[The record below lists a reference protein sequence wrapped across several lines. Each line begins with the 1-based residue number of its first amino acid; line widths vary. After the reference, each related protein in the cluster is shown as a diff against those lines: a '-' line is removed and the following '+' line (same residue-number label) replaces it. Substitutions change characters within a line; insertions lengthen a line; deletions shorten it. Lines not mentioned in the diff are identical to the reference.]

1 MDKLFEIEGRL
12 GQISAALE
20 GINGRGGFV
29 KLNDSL
35 ESISESLSNIA
46 DTLKSIDSL
55 GVSVTVV
62 NDKTRIP
69 ITVAFCQ
76 KVEID
81 SEDNPVRIEYRTDDL
96 HQ

>member
-1 MDKLFEIEGRL
+1 MDKLLEIEGRL
-12 GQISAALE
+12 GQIGNALD
-20 GINGRGGFV
+20 GINGRGGLV

-46 DTLKSIDSL
+46 DTLKSIDSY

-69 ITVAFCQ
+69 IDCTG
-76 KVEID
+76 
-81 SEDNPVRIEYRTDDL
+81 SSTG
-96 HQ
+96 